1 MSATGQQMDVST
13 PAVVLKFDPNIMHH
27 GGLGVIRSLGRAG
40 VPVFGVHEDRLA
52 PAAGSRYL
60 SGRFFW
66 QPDAADAGRV
76 LAGLGRLAEVI
87 GRPAVLITTDDAGS
101 IFLAE
106 HAAELRDSFLF
117 PQPPPDLPRR
127 LAGKY
132 SLHEVCQELGF
143 ASPLTAE
150 PESLAAAREFAAGAG
165 YPVVAKLTTPWKA
178 PKGLRSTQ
186 VAAGEGELARVY
198 EACARAGA
206 GVMLQEFVP
215 GGAGHDWFFHGYC
228 DANSECRPAFT
239 GVKERS
245 YPSGA
250 GITSFGRAVPN
261 AELRDEVTKM
271 LARLGYRG
279 TLDLDIRLDARDG
292 RYHLLDFN
300 PRLGAQFRLF
310 ADAAGTDVAT
320 AAYLDLTGQP
330 IPVAAQVERSF
341 VVENYDPISA
351 LSRIRA
357 GELGVRPWL
366 ASVRAADE
374 WAWYASDDLRP
385 FGLMCARF
393 GWRVA
398 TRKLPGGHSAAYP
411 ANGGFRYRPGR
422 AADRPAAHTRQPNGS
437 SAVISKGRK

>member
-1 MSATGQQMDVST
+1 MTADDLQMDVST

-40 VPVFGVHEDRLA
+40 VPVYGVHEDRFA

-66 QPDAADAGRV
+66 RPAADTDRV
-76 LAGLGRLAEVI
+76 LAGLSRLAEII
-87 GRPAVLITTDDAGS
+87 GRPAVLITTDDAGA

-106 HAAELRDSFLF
+106 HAAELRGSFLF
-117 PQPPPDLPRR
+117 PEPPADLPRR

-132 SLHEVCQELGF
+132 SLHEVCQEFGV

-150 PESLAAAREFAAGAG
+150 PESLAAAREFASAAG
-165 YPVVAKLTTPWKA
+165 YPVIAKLSTPWRA

-186 VAAGEGELARVY
+186 VAADEAELTRIY
-198 EACARAGA
+198 EACAQAGA
-206 GVMLQEFVP
+206 GLMLQEFVP
-215 GGAGHDWFFHGYC
+215 GGRGNDWFFHGYC
-228 DANSECRPAFT
+228 DARSECRPAFT

-250 GITSFGRAVPN
+250 GLTSFGRSVPN
-261 AELRDEVTKM
+261 DELRDEVTK
-271 LARLGYRG
+271 LLSRLGYRG
-279 TLDLDIRLDARDG
+279 TLDLDIRLDDRDG

-310 ADAAGTDVAT
+310 RDEAGTDVAL

-330 IPVAAQVERSF
+330 IPVADQVDRSF

-351 LSRIRA
+351 LARWRA
-357 GELGVRPWL
+357 GDLAWRPWL
-366 ASVRAADE
+366 ASVRGADE
-374 WAWYASDDLRP
+374 WAWYASDDMRP

-398 TRKLPGGHSAAYP
+398 TRKLPGNGSHRSSA
-411 ANGGFRYRPGR
+411 GSDRGDVTYRPGR
-422 AADRPAAHTRQPNGS
+422 AAKHAARHPATRKPPG
-437 SAVISKGRK
+437 